1 MYSPRLFVPLSPYY
15 DAKRKGYCMFKAVKY
30 NSRKEALAAFQKM
43 IERKKDW
50 VERTE
55 HEFTLLRQQTLQ

>member
-1 MYSPRLFVPLSPYY
+1 
-15 DAKRKGYCMFKAVKY
+15 MFKAVKY
-30 NSRKEALAAFQKM
+30 NSIKEALAAFQKM

-55 HEFTLLRQQTLQ
+55 REFTLLRQQTLQ

>member
-1 MYSPRLFVPLSPYY
+1 M
-15 DAKRKGYCMFKAVKY
+15 KAVRY
-30 NSRKEALAAFQKM
+30 NNRQEALVAFRKM